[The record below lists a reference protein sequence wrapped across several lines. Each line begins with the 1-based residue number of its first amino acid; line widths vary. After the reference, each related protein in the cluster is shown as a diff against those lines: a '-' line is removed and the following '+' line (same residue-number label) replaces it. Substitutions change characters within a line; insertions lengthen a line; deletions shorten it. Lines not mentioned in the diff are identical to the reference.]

1 MTLAGGKSDSSEFT
15 GKGEKGK
22 GRKERPFDQHASF
35 FLGTEIKVF
44 PIGRILARVQ
54 INGADGVKLRTELL
68 ENEEDEESRALELS
82 ELVAA
87 HKRGL
92 YIIVEDKGKEL
103 SLLGFDFSK
112 HFDRYR
118 VL

>member
-1 MTLAGGKSDSSEFT
+1 MRMF
-15 GKGEKGK
+15 
-22 GRKERPFDQHASF
+22 KEQLRLWRNKRLLPAAERGS
-35 FLGTEIKVF
+35 IW
-44 PIGRILARVQ
+44 ILARVQ

-92 YIIVEDKGKEL
+92 YIIVEDKRKEL